1 MIIYL
6 VNYKYNLMN
15 YGKLMLS
22 NNNNNY
28 RQNSILYQ
36 NFKFKNIQI
45 QKKSNNIYKLYILK
59 SYLEL

>member
-6 VNYKYNLMN
+6 INCKYSLMN

-28 RQNSILYQ
+28 KQNSIHYQ

>member
-6 VNYKYNLMN
+6 VNCKYNLMN